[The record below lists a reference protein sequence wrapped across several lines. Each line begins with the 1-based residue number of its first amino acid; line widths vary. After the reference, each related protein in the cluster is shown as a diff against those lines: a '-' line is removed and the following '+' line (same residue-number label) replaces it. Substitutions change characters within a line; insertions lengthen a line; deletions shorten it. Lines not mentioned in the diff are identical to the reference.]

1 MSCRTRMEG
10 PELEVA
16 PCVYECVSE
25 GLSAHSRPLDRTP
38 SHFAFVLGRRAS
50 RLQGVKERANGR
62 TLRRLDHPA
71 G

>member
-16 PCVYECVSE
+16 PCVYEYVSDFF
-25 GLSAHSRPLDRTP
+25 RPLDRTP

-50 RLQGVKERANGR
+50 R
-62 TLRRLDHPA
+62 
-71 G
+71 